1 MKKEYLAPEF
11 ETVKIHGEDFLA
23 SSTDISEEPSNPG
36 EPVTPPAEPEDEFDK
51 DNFEG
56 EIGDG
61 NQGGI
66 F

>member
-11 ETVKIHGEDFLA
+11 ESVKIHGEDFLA
-23 SSTDISEEPSNPG
+23 SSPD
-36 EPVTPPAEPEDEFDK
+36 DEFDK

-56 EIGDG
+56 EIEDG